1 MSHKDIITLPKFI
14 SKVPKLVLSMPSII
28 KGLKLAADTDK
39 SKTVGVGYCV
49 EKATE
54 SNPAGISIMQDN
66 RTLSYYEFNAWANRI
81 AHYLISIGIKKG
93 DTIALLIEN
102 RAELLSCIV
111 GCAKVGAIS
120 AMVNTTQRN
129 RVLIHSINL
138 VKPKLAFVG
147 EELVEAY
154 NEVADKLLIPD
165 SSKYFIAD
173 CDTLKN
179 TGVEP
184 AGWLNLASV
193 ITNERNDNP
202 ITSRSIFYEDPCFYL
217 YTSGTTGLPKAVVT
231 NHGRFMKS
239 YGAFGIATLRL
250 KASDRIYVSLPFY
263 HATALQVCWGS
274 ALAGGSGVILAR
286 KFSVSNFWDDIRRYE
301 ATAFG
306 YVGELC
312 RYLHNAPTKPNDKEN
327 KLRLMVG
334 NGLRPNVWKPF
345 KERFGIDRV
354 MELYASSE
362 GNIGFSN
369 MMNFENT
376 VGFCPY
382 EYAIVHYDKDAG
394 QASRNHKGYMNKV
407 KKGSVGLLIGKITP
421 KTPFYGYTDTD
432 KTEACILGNV
442 FEKGD
447 TWFNTGD
454 LMRDIGFKHAQFIDR
469 TGDTFRWKGENVSTT
484 EVELTID
491 QIDKISETVVYGVEI
506 PDTNGRAGMA
516 AICLDC
522 KESEFSFEALL
533 FDLKKEVPEYAIP
546 IFLRINKNVETTGTF
561 KHKKAPLKEAGFDL
575 KKQDNPVYVR
585 LPKAKSYIPLT
596 EKIQM
601 DIENNLYRF

>member
-1 MSHKDIITLPKFI
+1 
-14 SKVPKLVLSMPSII
+14 
-28 KGLKLAADTDK
+28 
-39 SKTVGVGYCV
+39 
-49 EKATE
+49 
-54 SNPAGISIMQDN
+54 
-66 RTLSYYEFNAWANRI
+66 
-81 AHYLISIGIKKG
+81 
-93 DTIALLIEN
+93 
-102 RAELLSCIV
+102 
-111 GCAKVGAIS
+111 
-120 AMVNTTQRN
+120 
-129 RVLIHSINL
+129 
-138 VKPKLAFVG
+138 
-147 EELVEAY
+147 
-154 NEVADKLLIPD
+154 
-165 SSKYFIAD
+165 
-173 CDTLKN
+173 
-179 TGVEP
+179 
-184 AGWLNLASV
+184 
-193 ITNERNDNP
+193 
-202 ITSRSIFYEDPCFYL
+202 
-217 YTSGTTGLPKAVVT
+217 
-231 NHGRFMKS
+231 
-239 YGAFGIATLRL
+239 
-250 KASDRIYVSLPFY
+250 
-263 HATALQVCWGS
+263 
-274 ALAGGSGVILAR
+274 
-286 KFSVSNFWDDIRRYE
+286 
-301 ATAFG
+301 
-306 YVGELC
+306 
-312 RYLHNAPTKPNDKEN
+312 
-327 KLRLMVG
+327 
-334 NGLRPNVWKPF
+334 
-345 KERFGIDRV
+345 
-354 MELYASSE
+354 
-362 GNIGFSN
+362 